1 MSRWFSLP
9 RPFLAALAT
18 VFAVA
23 AVLYASVWMYVERY
37 PDPRVELGFNKLH
50 NEQYD
55 ERAHSIK
62 VGDVVQ
68 GSPAEQ
74 AGLRAGD
81 RIIGVNGRR
90 LSTSAPYYEAY
101 GRGRPGDAVDL
112 TIQRDGDAWPLVLHA
127 IFRASVEGAAPEGLA
142 KTSALEVTRSFPVLF
157 LMVGLAV
164 LFLRVNDSNA
174 WILASLFCGF
184 VATPS
189 FSHPLIMNSALR
201 SFALEYHAVF
211 SGMLCS
217 LFYIFFAVFPA
228 CSPLERRF
236 RWLKWASLVFGV
248 ALVLSGLGIGDMRI
262 PGVAEQLVGER
273 AAEMIRTLLVYGTYS
288 LIGLGLLSLGG
299 NAFGRAAT
307 PEVRR
312 KSRVILWGTVFGV
325 LPIVIE
331 RAAIDFTGY
340 RPSFWFNTLL
350 VIVLAL
356 YPLSFAYAVV
366 KHRVMDIPV
375 LLRRS
380 ARYVLVQRGFIVL
393 MFLVAAFAISLFT
406 HVFSRLLRADTN
418 IGMVLSAVFGI
429 VLVWTS
435 APLVKRGT
443 MRIDR
448 AFFRSAYDS
457 RLILH
462 DLAEKTRTVG
472 DRRQLAMLLE
482 RHVSEALH
490 PKILAC
496 YLESGNG
503 RLAAISGTLPATLET
518 LAASA
523 PVFVDL
529 ARRGKAWEVP
539 SGSAAAE
546 ELTALAPLAPECLV
560 PILGRENNLI
570 GMLVLGQRLSE
581 EPYSGEDKRLLDSV
595 AAHAGIALENIRL
608 AETMAE
614 RMEADR
620 RTAQEME
627 IARQVQA
634 RLFPQKM
641 PAMKTL
647 KYTGG
652 CIQARQVGGDYYD
665 FLELRPGRLA
675 LVLADIAGK
684 GVSGALLMANVQAN
698 LRSQYAI
705 AVDDLPRLLAS
716 VNRLFYENSGDASY
730 ATLFFADYDDS
741 SRKLRYANCGH
752 LPPLLLRARG
762 SSQGQVSETPKAEW
776 LSSTCTVMGLFEA
789 WQCEIAEVKL
799 AAGDTLVL
807 YTDGITEA
815 ENADGEEFGASRLL
829 DTLGSHSRLPV
840 GSLLQAV
847 VAAVQQFS
855 RGSDQQDDITL
866 VIARC
871 LA

>member
-9 RPFLAALAT
+9 RPFLAALAM
-18 VFAVA
+18 VFAVG

-55 ERAHSIK
+55 EKAHSIK

-127 IFRASVEGAAPEGLA
+127 IFRASAEGAAPEGLA

-189 FSHPLIMNSALR
+189 FSHPLLMNPVLR
-201 SFALEYHAVF
+201 SFALGYHAVF

-236 RWLKWASLVFGV
+236 RWLKWVSLAFGV
-248 ALVLSGLGIGDMRI
+248 ALVLPGLGIGDMRI

-273 AAEMIRTLLVYGTYS
+273 AAEMIRTLLVYGTYG

-366 KHRVMDIPV
+366 KHHVMEFPV

-380 ARYVLVQRGFIVL
+380 ARYVLVQRGFVVL
-393 MFLVAAFAISLFT
+393 LFVAAVFAITFFT
-406 HVFSRLLRADTN
+406 RTFSRFFQPDPN
-418 IGMVLSAVFGI
+418 VGMMLSAAFGI
-429 VLVWTS
+429 ALVWLS
-435 APLVKRGT
+435 VPLVKRGT
-443 MRIDR
+443 QRIDR
-448 AFFRSAYDS
+448 AFFRSAYDA
-457 RLILH
+457 RVILE
-462 DLAEKTRTVG
+462 DLAEKTRTVTG
-472 DRRQLAMLLE
+472 RTELAALLEQHLNKALRPKTFACYVGTDDSQLIAQSGTVPAGAERLPSDLPFLVQLA
-482 RHVSEALH
+482 
-490 PKILAC
+490 
-496 YLESGNG
+496 
-503 RLAAISGTLPATLET
+503 T
-518 LAASA
+518 
-523 PVFVDL
+523 
-529 ARRGKAWEVP
+529 RGKSWDVPP
-539 SGSAAAE
+539 SGSDDAE
-546 ELTALAPLAPECLV
+546 ELPVLASLAPECLV
-560 PILGRENNLI
+560 PILDHDGRLS
-570 GMLVLGQRLSE
+570 GLLVLGQRLSE
-581 EPYSGEDKRLLDSV
+581 EPYSSEDKRLLDSV
-595 AAHAGIALENIRL
+595 ASQAGIALENIRL
-608 AETMAE
+608 AEKMAE
-614 RMEADR
+614 RMEADHR
-620 RTAQEME
+620 VARDME
-627 IARQVQA
+627 IAREVQS
-634 RLFPQKM
+634 RLFPQVM
-641 PAMKTL
+641 QPVATL
-647 KYTGG
+647 DYAGT
-652 CIQARQVGGDYYD
+652 CIQARVVGGDYYD
-665 FLELRPGRLA
+665 FLDLGPGRLGI
-675 LVLADIAGK
+675 VIADVSGK
-684 GVSGALLMANVQAN
+684 GIAAALLMGNLQAI
-698 LRSQYAI
+698 LRSQYAV
-705 AVDDLPRLLAS
+705 ALEDPHRLLQS
-716 VNRLFYENSGDASY
+716 VNRLFYENTQEDRY
-730 ATLFFADYDDS
+730 ATLFFGDYDDA
-741 SRKLRYANCGH
+741 SRYLRYANCGH
-752 LPPLLLRARG
+752 NPPLLLRANGELQRLG
-762 SSQGQVSETPKAEW
+762 ATATVLGLFKDW
-776 LSSTCTVMGLFEA
+776 KCTVEKVSLRP
-789 WQCEIAEVKL
+789 
-799 AAGDTLVL
+799 GDVVL
-807 YTDGITEA
+807 IYTDGITEA
-815 ENADGEEFGASRLL
+815 INPAEEEFGESRLL
-829 DTLGSHSRLPV
+829 EILRSHPQLPV
-840 GSLLQAV
+840 EALLSLIL
-847 VAAVQQFS
+847 AAVQEFS
-855 RGSDQQDDITL
+855 GANQADDLTL
-866 VIARC
+866 LIAQAR
-871 LA
+871 

>member
-62 VGDVVQ
+62 VGDVLQ

-112 TIQRDGDAWPLVLHA
+112 TIQRDGDAWPHVLHA
-127 IFRASVEGAAPEGLA
+127 IFRASAEGAAPEGLA

-236 RWLKWASLVFGV
+236 RWLKWASLAFGV
-248 ALVLSGLGIGDMRI
+248 GLVLPGLGIGDMRI

-273 AAEMIRTLLVYGTYS
+273 AAEMVRTLLVYGTYG

-331 RAAIDFTGY
+331 RAAIDLTGY

-366 KHRVMDIPV
+366 KHRVMEIPV

-380 ARYVLVQRGFIVL
+380 ARYVLVQRGFVVL
-393 MFLVAAFAISLFT
+393 LFVAAVFAITFFT
-406 HVFSRLLRADTN
+406 RTFSRFFQPDPN
-418 IGMVLSAVFGI
+418 VGMMLSAAFGI
-429 VLVWTS
+429 ALVWLS

-443 MRIDR
+443 QRIDR
-448 AFFRSAYDS
+448 AFFRSAYDA
-457 RLILH
+457 RVILE
-462 DLAEKTRTVG
+462 DLAEKTRTVTG
-472 DRRQLAMLLE
+472 RTELAALLEQHLNKALRPKTFACYVGTDDSQLIAQSGTVAAGAERLLSDLPFLVQLA
-482 RHVSEALH
+482 
-490 PKILAC
+490 
-496 YLESGNG
+496 
-503 RLAAISGTLPATLET
+503 T
-518 LAASA
+518 
-523 PVFVDL
+523 
-529 ARRGKAWEVP
+529 RGKSWDVPP
-539 SGSAAAE
+539 SGSDDAE
-546 ELTALAPLAPECLV
+546 ELPVLASLAPECLV
-560 PILGRENNLI
+560 PIVDHDGRLS
-570 GMLVLGQRLSE
+570 GLLVLGQRLSE
-581 EPYSGEDKRLLDSV
+581 EPYSSEDKRLLDSV
-595 AAHAGIALENIRL
+595 ASQAGIALENICL
-608 AETMAE
+608 AEKMAE
-614 RMEADR
+614 RMEADHR
-620 RTAQEME
+620 VARDME
-627 IARQVQA
+627 IAREVQS
-634 RLFPQKM
+634 RLFPQVM
-641 PAMKTL
+641 PPVATL
-647 KYTGG
+647 DYAGT
-652 CIQARQVGGDYYD
+652 CIQARVVGGDYYD
-665 FLELRPGRLA
+665 FLDLGPGRLGI
-675 LVLADIAGK
+675 VIADVSGK
-684 GVSGALLMANVQAN
+684 GIAAALLMGNLQAI
-698 LRSQYAI
+698 LRSQYAV
-705 AVDDLPRLLAS
+705 ALEDPHRLLQS
-716 VNRLFYENSGDASY
+716 VNRLFYENTLEDRY
-730 ATLFFADYDDS
+730 ATVFFGDYDDA
-741 SRKLRYANCGH
+741 SRYLRYANCGH
-752 LPPLLLRARG
+752 NPPLLLRANGELQRLG
-762 SSQGQVSETPKAEW
+762 ATATVLGLFKDW
-776 LSSTCTVMGLFEA
+776 KCTVEKVSLRP
-789 WQCEIAEVKL
+789 
-799 AAGDTLVL
+799 GDMVL
-807 YTDGITEA
+807 IYTDGITEA
-815 ENADGEEFGASRLL
+815 LNPAEEEFGESRLL
-829 DTLGSHSRLPV
+829 EILRSHPQLPV
-840 GSLLQAV
+840 EALLSLIL
-847 VAAVQQFS
+847 AAVQEFS
-855 RGSDQQDDITL
+855 GANQADDLTL
-866 VIARC
+866 LIAQAR
-871 LA
+871 